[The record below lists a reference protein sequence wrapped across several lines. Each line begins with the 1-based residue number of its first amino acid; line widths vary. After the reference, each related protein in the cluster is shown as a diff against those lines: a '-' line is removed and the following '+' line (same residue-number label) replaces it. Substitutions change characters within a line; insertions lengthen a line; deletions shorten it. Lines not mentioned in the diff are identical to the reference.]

1 MLRAALSL
9 RYLMLVASFGA
20 VLGALLMFY
29 EAVEKLVGGF
39 AALLSHDESKSVVA
53 AVMGATD
60 SSLFGI
66 VLMFFAY
73 AIAFGFVV
81 ELRAENRERLPRWMR
96 VESISDLKHTL
107 IEVILVYLV
116 VDFATDVANSTTHQ
130 NWETLIMPVAIL
142 LLAGAL
148 WLMKQSE
155 VRGDR
160 AE

>member
-1 MLRAALSL
+1 
-9 RYLMLVASFGA
+9 
-20 VLGALLMFY
+20 
-29 EAVEKLVGGF
+29 
-39 AALLSHDESKSVVA
+39 
-53 AVMGATD
+53 
-60 SSLFGI
+60 
-66 VLMFFAY
+66 
-73 AIAFGFVV
+73 
-81 ELRAENRERLPRWMR
+81 MR

-130 NWETLIMPVAIL
+130 NWETLIMPTAIL

-148 WLMKQSE
+148 WLMKHGE